1 MPPPKHPK
9 LIITAAPLGSVPTK
23 ADNPHLPVT
32 PEEIIED
39 GIRCWEAG
47 ASILHF
53 HARDKDQKPSLDYGF
68 FAKVLEGLRKHTRLI
83 VQISTGFRTPVH
95 RDDRIRAVDL
105 RPDMMSLSVGSVNL
119 PRGPY
124 PNDPVDVEY
133 YAGKMIEYGVKPE
146 IECFDLSHIHAGIA
160 LWKKGLIKDPPWFD
174 MVLNVKN
181 ALPYQP
187 RHLIHMVDT
196 LPADVMW
203 SVIGVGP
210 AQLPATTMAIV
221 MGGNCRVGL
230 EDNLFYSYKQLAT
243 NAQLVARV
251 VRLAH
256 ELQREVAT
264 ADEARKMLHIENS

>member
-1 MPPPKHPK
+1 MPAPHHDK
-9 LIITAAPLGSVPTK
+9 LIVTVAPLGSIPTK
-23 ADNPHLPVT
+23 ADTPHVPVT
-32 PEEIIED
+32 PDEIVED
-39 GIRCWEAG
+39 GIKCWEAG
-47 ASILHF
+47 ASILHY
-53 HARDKDQKPSLDYGF
+53 HARDTDQRPSLDYTF
-68 FAKVLEGLRKHTRLI
+68 FAAVLEGLRKHTRLI
-83 VQISTGFRTPVH
+83 VQISTGFRRPVH

-124 PNDPVDVEY
+124 PNATEDVEY
-133 YAGKMIEYGVKPE
+133 YAGKMLEYGVKAE

-160 LWKKGLIKDPPWFD
+160 LWKKGLLKDPPWFD

-187 RHLIHMVDT
+187 RHLVHMVDT
-196 LPADVMW
+196 VPDAGLW

-221 MGGNCRVGL
+221 MGGHCRVGL
-230 EDNLFYSYKQLAT
+230 EDNLFYAYKRLAT
-243 NAQLVARV
+243 NSQLVERAVRIAR
-251 VRLAH
+251 

-264 ADEARKMLHIENS
+264 PDEARRMLRIENS